1 MTTPAPRQGDAPRR
15 VLVFCRPYLVP
26 DFRENVAPLAAE
38 FDFHFLT
45 DGHSPGTPDTRADFY
60 ANLRANHRCSELS
73 TADEADVTARCRLM
87 RNIDPAQARQMAHA
101 MAGALVKALDAARPA
116 IVLSHMVDDYVT
128 HLLSKL
134 AEKRHILFAGYAYS
148 YFPGLIQLTAFSN
161 GTALRLR
168 EPGDDEVDTVV
179 QTISQRV
186 YRQNYLQRDNYTLAR
201 HVKGILRYSVKRVVF
216 ALKAR
221 LESDPWHLHYA
232 VTPFLVE
239 RRRLRD
245 FPGRGEFH
253 ADWAATLAAARQ
265 AKPGAVVYLPLGY
278 FPESTI
284 DYWITNTRILRY
296 EDTLLGFVRALAR
309 DHVVVVKEHLHMM
322 GARDCRLYRALMAI
336 PNVVSVH
343 TDGVQQR
350 CARRLRRGGA
360 RRRQRRRRGDVARQA
375 DLQLLRHQ
383 LLVSSRPRGV
393 ARPRRRRRLGW
404 RDPARHRAR
413 ASAGRRGQAG
423 LHPRVPAQHGTTAL
437 SGPPLA
443 AHPARR
449 PAPPVGDRP
458 ARVAHAAR
466 RTSHHLPRHHRMN
479 PTITKFFE
487 VRPGFDTLRYLV
499 SYGLLTLLARRAR
512 ARPHRM
518 FVQVASNVDRHG
530 LTEGFFEKGVTEPLA
545 DLDPKRLREVC
556 APRLMSLANDCER

>member
-1 MTTPAPRQGDAPRR
+1 MTTAAPRQGDAPRR

-73 TADEADVTARCRLM
+73 AADEADVTARCRLM
-87 RNIDPAQARQMAHA
+87 RNIDPAQARNMAHA
-101 MAGALVKALDAARPA
+101 MAGALAKALDAARPA

-134 AEKRHILFAGYAYS
+134 AQKRHILFAGYAYS

-343 TDGVQQR
+343 PMEFSNDVLAASDAVVLGGGSVGVE
-350 CARRLRRGGA
+350 ATLRDKPIFSFCDTSYWYRA
-360 RRRQRRRRGDVARQA
+360 
-375 DLQLLRHQ
+375 
-383 LLVSSRPRGV
+383 
-393 ARPRRRRRLGW
+393 
-404 RDPARHRAR
+404 AR
-413 ASAGRRGQAG
+413 AGWLDLDDVDAWAGEIQRG
-423 LHPRVPAQHGTTAL
+423 
-437 SGPPLA
+437 
-443 AHPARR
+443 
-449 PAPPVGDRP
+449 
-458 ARVAHAAR
+458 
-466 RTSHHLPRHHRMN
+466 
-479 PTITKFFE
+479 I
-487 VRPGFDTLRYLV
+487 
-499 SYGLLTLLARRAR
+499 AR
-512 ARPHRM
+512 ARPLDDEAKRGFIRECLRSTARPRSPGRRWPHIQLDDLRRLLATDLP
-518 FVQVASNVDRHG
+518 ASRTLPAALPITSHA
-530 LTEGFFEKGVTEPLA
+530 TIE
-545 DLDPKRLREVC
+545 
-556 APRLMSLANDCER
+556 